1 MTRRFWAAL
10 CTLTLV
16 VGSFSAMFAP
26 TASATLFNWPAGWV
40 NPAGSA
46 QWEDWNYNQC
56 GYVVVN
62 GQQWAH
68 LGNDSQGYKSG
79 AVRSIG
85 NGTVRRVITATAPN
99 NGLMI
104 EYQSTSGP
112 FTVSYQH
119 VNPGVS
125 VGTTVGPGTQ
135 IGTVANWPDPSN
147 NHVHISLIP
156 GAYTSSTSWYGYRN
170 CATGAGSGGGHVNP
184 IPWLAANPPSGSGVS
199 EGQFVSYG
207 GHVYRIAG
215 GAPIY
220 VSSWDRFGGPKP
232 TTALSAAQFGALPT
246 YPRDGTLISG
256 QAPGHAEHGTV
267 YRIAGGAPLY
277 VSSFAHIG
285 GDTGTIGVDLSAI
298 HNAGGGSPWNHLR
311 YRPAEG
317 TFISGQAPGH
327 PEHGS
332 VYTIAGGAPIYVSS
346 FANVG
351 GNQGTV
357 PVDLAAIHN
366 AGSAGRWSH
375 LNWFPTDGAFVSI
388 SDGSVLRFA
397 GGAPIPVSNWANI
410 GGHPAG
416 AAVTRVDHVAL
427 SSAGAGG
434 RWNHVRY
441 HPADGT
447 ILDASGTKYQVR
459 DGAPYAFATS
469 AAGIRIDPVA
479 IQKAGQP
486 GLW

>member
-1 MTRRFWAAL
+1 MGR
-10 CTLTLV
+10 
-16 VGSFSAMFAP
+16 
-26 TASATLFNWPAGWV
+26 
-40 NPAGSA
+40 
-46 QWEDWNYNQC
+46 
-56 GYVVVN
+56 
-62 GQQWAH
+62 

-85 NGTVRRVITATAPN
+85 NGTVRRVINAAAPD
-99 NGLMI
+99 NGLMVVP
-104 EYQSTSGP
+104 EHRRTLHDQLSARDPWGLGRR
-112 FTVSYQH
+112 H
-119 VNPGVS
+119 RRPGH
-125 VGTTVGPGTQ
+125 Q
-135 IGTVANWPDPSN
+135 IGAAANWPNPAS
-147 NHVHISLIP
+147 NHVHISLV
-156 GAYTSSTSWYGYRN
+156 
-170 CATGAGSGGGHVNP
+170 TGALHVGRLVVRLSELRQPAPAAAADTSIASRGSPPTLRVGSG
-184 IPWLAANPPSGSGVS
+184 IS

-256 QAPGHAEHGTV
+256 QAPGHADHGTV

-351 GNQGTV
+351 GNPGTV

-459 DGAPYAFATS
+459 DGAPYAHSTS
-469 AAGIRIDPVA
+469 VAGIRVDPVA
-479 IQKAGQP
+479 IQRAGQP
-486 GLW
+486 GLWSHLKAPIVATTPTPTPDADAHPDTDTDTDAGPDGDAGRPPARRACGEAEVGAAGDREPVLSHG